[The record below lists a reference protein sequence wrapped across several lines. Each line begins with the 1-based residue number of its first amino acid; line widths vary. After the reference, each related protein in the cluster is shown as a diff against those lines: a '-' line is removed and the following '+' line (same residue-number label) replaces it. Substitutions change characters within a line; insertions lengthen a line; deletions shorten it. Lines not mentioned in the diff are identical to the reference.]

1 MKDYTIC
8 AYMRLSSED
17 SDIFGR
23 KVESGS
29 ITSQRH
35 LIMDYINKQPEFK
48 GCRVIERCDDGIS
61 GRHFDTRP
69 QFMDMIEQTKRGR
82 IQCII
87 VKDASRFGRDYVE
100 LGDYLEQLF
109 PFLGV
114 RFIAIN
120 DHYDSDTCE
129 GGLDIAFKNLVY
141 DIYARDASKKMRETR
156 KRLAEQGKYYASQTL
171 FGYRKVKGDHHRLEP
186 DPEAAGIVREIFD
199 MRLAGMGTTE
209 IAKNLNDRGIKS
221 QTMYQHEKGE
231 DVARDVS
238 DGKFCWFASTVEH
251 VLRNENYTGAV
262 VSLKNTADRATG
274 KMKRKPR
281 EEWVRVEGMHE
292 AIVSKEEFDRV
303 QESFRHKSPAAPY
316 RKMHYRCGI
325 CGKALDRSN
334 GRDLSCLRG
343 NVLQSACE
351 CRKVRA
357 KEDYLDDLVLR
368 GLKTKL
374 KRVMKKEQLSLK
386 HSGRYASE
394 ADRIHT
400 LEVALEAAKKAK
412 MMLYEKLAERSID
425 RESFKEKKQEYDAEI
440 TGLEEQISD
449 ARMVESISKED
460 GDEAREKIETAEDF
474 LDLKDMTEEVWEKFV
489 EEVDVFPDYRI
500 KIRWRFGET

>member
-29 ITSQRH
+29 ITSQRR
-35 LIMDYINKQPEFK
+35 LIMDYINRQPEFK

-69 QFMDMIEQTKRGR
+69 QFMDMIEQAKRGK
-82 IQCII
+82 IQCIV
-87 VKDASRFGRDYVE
+87 VKDCSRFGRDYVE

-114 RFIAIN
+114 RFIAVN

-141 DIYARDASKKMRETR
+141 DIYARDASKKMRDTR
-156 KRLAEQGKYYASQTL
+156 RRLADQGKYYASQTL
-171 FGYRKVKGDHHRLEP
+171 YGYKKVKGDVHRLEI
-186 DPEAAGIVREIFD
+186 DPEAAAVVREIFD
-199 MRLAGMGTTE
+199 MRLAGMGTTD
-209 IAKNLNDRGIKS
+209 IAKNLNDRGIKC
-221 QTMYQHEKGE
+221 QTTYKHEKGE
-231 DVARDVS
+231 VTTHDGNS
-238 DGKFCWFASTVEH
+238 DRFCWFASTVEH
-251 VLRNENYTGAV
+251 VLLNENYTGAV
-262 VSLKNTADRATG
+262 VSLKHYSDRVTG
-274 KMKRKPR
+274 KMKRKPK

-292 AIVSKEEFDRV
+292 AIVSREEFDRV
-303 QESFRHKSPAAPY
+303 QESFRYKSPSAPY

-343 NVLQSACE
+343 NVNKEACE

-357 KEDYLDDLVLR
+357 KEDYLDDLVIR
-368 GLKTKL
+368 ELKKAL
-374 KRVMKKEQLSLK
+374 QRVMEEEELRLK
-386 HSGRYASE
+386 QNGKNASE
-394 ADRIHT
+394 TDVIS
-400 LEVALEAAKKAK
+400 ALEGALDAVKRAKQA
-412 MMLYEKLAERSID
+412 LFEKLADRSID
-425 RESFKEKKQEYDAEI
+425 RESFREKKQGYDDEI
-440 TGLEEQISD
+440 AGLERKIAD
-449 ARMVESISKED
+449 ARLAERLMND
-460 GDEAREKIETAEDF
+460 MATEAKDKIETAKSF
-474 LDLKDMTEEVWEKFV
+474 LELKGMTDEAWEKFV
-489 EEVDVFPDYRI
+489 NEVRVFPEYRI
-500 KIRWRFGET
+500 EICWKFEKA